1 MSRFSDKSDFSDTC
15 LMHYT
20 PDKIAYAKISVDG
33 IPLKVNSPRD
43 LIPYYGNL
51 ISSMSSSSDN
61 ISINLIKTSQ
71 PRLREIDT
79 INIFISEYVS
89 KCRKAKRN
97 KTTLTFEDFK
107 DLSRDNVVNFIMYE
121 RCEEHKDL
129 LLKVYTPYAHYS
141 NKKAYYEIIN
151 REIIETLFSDIHTSI
166 GTFYRKNLLEHAADF
181 WGNQLKLSKEDY
193 IVWSQSNKLDYENFC
208 PALLKIQQEV
218 WEYDKAIKRASEE
231 LELC

>member
-1 MSRFSDKSDFSDTC
+1 MSRFSDKSDFADTC

-20 PDKIAYAKISVDG
+20 PDKIACAKISVDG

-79 INIFISEYVS
+79 INIFVSEYVS

-107 DLSRDNVVNFIMYE
+107 VLSRENAMYFTIYK

-129 LLKVYTPYAHYS
+129 LLKVYTPYALYS
-141 NKKAYYEIIN
+141 NKKTYYEIIN
-151 REIIETLFSDIHTSI
+151 REIIETLFSDIHTST

-218 WEYDKAIKRASEE
+218 WEYDGAIKRASEE

>member
-1 MSRFSDKSDFSDTC
+1 MSRFSDKSDFGDTC

-20 PDKIAYAKISVDG
+20 PDKIACAKISVDG

-51 ISSMSSSSDN
+51 IASMSASNDD

-79 INIFISEYVS
+79 ISFFISDYVS
-89 KCRKAKRN
+89 RQRRAKRN
-97 KTTLTFEDFK
+97 KTILTFEDFAVLSK
-107 DLSRDNVVNFIMYE
+107 DNAAYFTMYK
-121 RCEEHKDL
+121 RCEKHKDF
-129 LLKVYTPYAHYS
+129 LLKMFTPYANRY
-141 NKKAYYEIIN
+141 NEKVYNELVNFKIIDMM
-151 REIIETLFSDIHTSI
+151 FSDIHTGV

-193 IVWSQSNKLDYENFC
+193 IVWSQHNPYTNENYC
-208 PALLKIQQEV
+208 LALLRILQEV
-218 WEYDKAIKRASEE
+218 WEYDEAIKKASEE
-231 LELC
+231 LEI

>member
-1 MSRFSDKSDFSDTC
+1 
-15 LMHYT
+15 MHYT

-51 ISSMSSSSDN
+51 ISSMSASSDS

-71 PRLREIDT
+71 PRLREIYT
-79 INIFISEYVS
+79 INIFVSEYVS

-97 KTTLTFEDFK
+97 KTTLTFEDF
-107 DLSRDNVVNFIMYE
+107 DVLSGENAMYFTIYK

-129 LLKVYTPYAHYS
+129 LLKVYTPYALYS
-141 NKKAYYEIIN
+141 NKKTYYEIIN
-151 REIIETLFSDIHTSI
+151 REIVETLFSDIHTSI
-166 GTFYRKNLLEHAADF
+166 GTFYRKNLLEYAADF
-181 WGNQLKLSKEDY
+181 WGSQLKLSKEDY

-218 WEYDKAIKRASEE
+218 WEYDGAIKRASEE

>member
-1 MSRFSDKSDFSDTC
+1 MSRFSDKSDFGDTC

-51 ISSMSSSSDN
+51 IASMSSSGDN

-79 INIFISEYVS
+79 ISFFVSDYVS
-89 KCRKAKRN
+89 KCKKAKRN
-97 KTTLTFEDFK
+97 KTTLTFEDFEV
-107 DLSRDNVVNFIMYE
+107 LSRDNAAYFTMYK
-121 RCEEHKDL
+121 RCEKHKDF
-129 LLKVYTPYAHYS
+129 LLKMFTPYAIRY
-141 NKKAYYEIIN
+141 NEKVYNELVNGKIIDMM
-151 REIIETLFSDIHTSI
+151 FDDIHTGI
-166 GTFYRKNLLEHAADF
+166 GTFYRKNLLKHAADF

-193 IVWSQSNKLDYENFC
+193 IVWSQSHDFNSENHC
-208 PALLKIQQEV
+208 PALLRIQQEV
-218 WEYDKAIKRASEE
+218 WEYEEAIKKASEE
-231 LELC
+231 LGI

>member
-1 MSRFSDKSDFSDTC
+1 MSRFSGRSDFADTC

-51 ISSMSSSSDN
+51 ISSMSASSDR

-79 INIFISEYVS
+79 INIFVSEYVS

-97 KTTLTFEDFK
+97 KTTLTFEDFGV
-107 DLSRDNVVNFIMYE
+107 LSGENAMYFTIYK

-129 LLKVYTPYAHYS
+129 LLKVYTPYALYS
-141 NKKAYYEIIN
+141 NKKTYYEIIN
-151 REIIETLFSDIHTSI
+151 REIVETLFSDIHTST
-166 GTFYRKNLLEHAADF
+166 GTFYRKNLLEYAADF
-181 WGNQLKLSKEDY
+181 WGSQLKLSKEDY
-193 IVWSQSNKLDYENFC
+193 IIWSQSNKIDYENFC
-208 PALLKIQQEV
+208 PAFLKIQQEV
-218 WEYDKAIKRASEE
+218 WEYDEAIKRASEE

>member
-51 ISSMSSSSDN
+51 ISSMSASGDD
-61 ISINLIKTSQ
+61 ITINLIKTSQ

-79 INIFISEYVS
+79 INVFISEYVTMN
-89 KCRKAKRN
+89 RKVKRN
-97 KTTLTFEDFK
+97 KVTLSFEDFGV
-107 DLSRDNVVNFIMYE
+107 LSRDNAMYFNMYK
-121 RCEEHKDL
+121 RCEEHKDF
-129 LLKVYTPYAHYS
+129 LLKMFTPYANYNKEKIYS
-141 NKKAYYEIIN
+141 EIIN
-151 REIIETLFSDIHTSI
+151 DKIIETLFSDIHSGV
-166 GTFYRKNLLEHAADF
+166 GTFYRKNLLEHAANF

-193 IVWSQSNKLDYENFC
+193 IVWSQSHPLNSENYC

-218 WEYDKAIKRASEE
+218 WEYDEALKKASEE
-231 LELC
+231 LEK

>member
-1 MSRFSDKSDFSDTC
+1 
-15 LMHYT
+15 MHYT

-33 IPLKVNSPRD
+33 IPLKVNSSRD

-51 ISSMSSSSDN
+51 ISSMSASGDD

-79 INIFISEYVS
+79 INVFISEYVS
-89 KCRKAKRN
+89 KSRKAKRN
-97 KTTLTFEDFK
+97 KTTLTFEDFGV
-107 DLSRDNVVNFIMYE
+107 LSRENAMYFTIYK

-129 LLKVYTPYAHYS
+129 LLKVYTPYARYS
-141 NKKAYYEIIN
+141 NKKTYYEIIN
-151 REIIETLFSDIHTSI
+151 REIIETLFSDIHTST
-166 GTFYRKNLLEHAADF
+166 GTFYRKNLLEYAADF
-181 WGNQLKLSKEDY
+181 WGSQLKLSKEDY
-193 IVWSQSNKLDYENFC
+193 IIWSQSNKIDYENFC

-218 WEYDKAIKRASEE
+218 WEYDEAIKRASEE